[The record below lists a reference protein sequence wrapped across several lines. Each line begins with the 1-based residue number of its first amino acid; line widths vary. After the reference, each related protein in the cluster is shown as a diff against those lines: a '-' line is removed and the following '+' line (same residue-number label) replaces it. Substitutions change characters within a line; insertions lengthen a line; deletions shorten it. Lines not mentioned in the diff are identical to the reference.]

1 MYGIIG
7 AMQGEIDGLLGLL
20 VGRTERRVNGVL
32 FYTGRLGGCEVAIAR
47 SGVGKVSAAMTAA
60 LLIREFAPEAVINT
74 GVSGALSPTLSVGD
88 LALATALVE
97 HDMDTSALGDPVGYL
112 SGLDVVY
119 LPADGGLLAAAESA
133 ADALGVRRES
143 GVIASG
149 DQFISDRTKKERIRD
164 TFGAISCEMEGAAI
178 AHVCYA
184 MGVPVAVVRTVS
196 DKADGSAEVDFPTF
210 AAAAAVQSCRVTA
223 EMLRLLSED
232 KER

>member
-7 AMQGEIDGLLGLL
+7 AMQSEIDGLLALL
-20 VGRTERRVNGVL
+20 DRREERRLGGVL
-32 FYTGRLGGCEVAIAR
+32 FHTGRLGEREVVLAKC
-47 SGVGKVSAAMTAA
+47 GVGKVSAAMTAT
-60 LLIREFAPEAVINT
+60 LMIREFAPQAVINT

-112 SGLDVVY
+112 SGLDIVY
-119 LPADGGLLAAAESA
+119 LPADGRLLGAAEAA
-133 ADALGVRRES
+133 ADALGVRSES

-149 DQFISDRTKKERIRD
+149 DQFICDRAKKEWLRD

-178 AHVCYA
+178 AHICYA
-184 MGVPVAVVRTVS
+184 MGVPVAVVRTIS

-223 EMLRLLSED
+223 EMLKLLAP
-232 KER
+232 